1 MNLAMTAQ
9 VDPLVTL
16 GQTLV
21 NGLAFGSI
29 YALAALSL
37 VLIFKASDLVNF
49 ANGELAMFSAFISF
63 VFLDTLN
70 FPYWAAFLGALAFAA
85 LLGASTEILLIRPL
99 NKASPLSQVLVT
111 IGLGVLL
118 TGIAGWIWNFE
129 GRSFPDPITGPP
141 VRAGAVIFKQADV
154 LRIGVTLAIAMLL
167 FLFFRYTLAGIALR
181 AMSQNPVASRLMGV
195 NVGRMTTLTW
205 ALASMLGAIAGML
218 IAPSTFLE
226 PLMMADVAVKAFA
239 AAVLGG
245 LTSMPGAVL
254 GGLVLGIAD
263 NLVGTYLSLELRNTF
278 AFAIIIG
285 VLVVRPNG
293 LLGHTVKKK
302 V

>member
-1 MNLAMTAQ
+1 MLATVVQ

-16 GQTLV
+16 GQTIV

-37 VLIFKASDLVNF
+37 VLIFKASDVVNF
-49 ANGELAMFSAFISF
+49 ANGELAMFSAFGAN
-63 VFLDTLN
+63 VFLDTLK
-70 FPYWAAFLGALAFAA
+70 FPYWASFLCALAFAA
-85 LLGASTEILLIRPL
+85 VLGAVAEFTLMRPL
-99 NKASPLSQVLVT
+99 RKTNPLAQILVT
-111 IGLGVLL
+111 IGLATLL
-118 TGIAGWIWNFE
+118 TGIAGWVWNFE

-141 VRAGAVIFKQADV
+141 LRLGGVILKQADL
-154 LRIGVTLAIAMLL
+154 LRIGVTVVIALML
-167 FLFFRYTLAGIALR
+167 FLFFRFTLVGTALR
-181 AMSQNPVASRLMGV
+181 AMSQNPTAARLMGV
-195 NVGRMTTLTW
+195 NVNRMTTLTW
-205 ALASMLGAIAGML
+205 AIATMLGAVAGML

-245 LTSMPGAVL
+245 FTSMPGAVL
-254 GGLVLGIAD
+254 GGLALGLID
-263 NLVGTYLSLELRNTF
+263 NLVGTYISQELRSTF

-293 LLGHTVKKK
+293 LLGRVVKKK

>member
-1 MNLAMTAQ
+1 MPAPLFQ
-9 VDPLVTL
+9 VDPLVTF
-16 GQTLV
+16 GQALV

-37 VLIFKASDLVNF
+37 VLIFKASDVVNF
-49 ANGELAMFSAFISF
+49 ANGEMAMFSAFISF

-70 FPYWAAFLGALAFAA
+70 MPYWVAFLGALAFAA
-85 LLGASTEILLIRPL
+85 LLGAGTEVVLIRPL
-99 NKASPLSQVLVT
+99 RNAGPLNQVMVT
-111 IGLGVLL
+111 IGLGTLL
-118 TGIAGWIWNFE
+118 TGLAGWIWNFE
-129 GRSFPDPITGPP
+129 GHSFPDPIKGAPL
-141 VRAGAVIFKQADV
+141 RAGSIIIKQADL
-154 LRIGVTLAIAMLL
+154 LRMGVAVGIALLL
-167 FLFFRYTLAGIALR
+167 FLFFRYTLVGTALR
-181 AMSQNPVASRLMGV
+181 GMAQNPTAARLMGV

-205 ALASMLGAIAGML
+205 AMATMLGAIAGML

-245 LTSMPGAVL
+245 FTSLPGAVV
-254 GGLVLGIAD
+254 GGLALGIVD
-263 NLVGTYLSLELRNTF
+263 NMVGTYLSQDLRSTF

-285 VLVVRPNG
+285 VLVIRPNG
-293 LLGHTVKKK
+293 LLGRTVKKK

>member
-1 MNLAMTAQ
+1 MLAPILQ
-9 VDPLVTL
+9 VDPLVTF
-16 GQTLV
+16 GQTIV

-37 VLIFKASDLVNF
+37 VLIFKASDVVNF
-49 ANGELAMFSAFISF
+49 ANGELAMFSAFIAN
-63 VFLDTLN
+63 VFLENLN
-70 FPYWAAFLGALAFAA
+70 FPYWLAFLGALAFAA
-85 LLGASTEILLIRPL
+85 LLGGGAEVVLIRPL
-99 NKASPLSQVLVT
+99 RKASVLAQILVT
-111 IGLGVLL
+111 IGLATLL
-118 TGIAGWIWNFE
+118 TGLAGWIWNFE

-141 VRAGAVIFKQADV
+141 VRLGSVILKEADL
-154 LRIGVTLAIAMLL
+154 LRIGVTVAIALLL
-167 FLFFRYTLAGIALR
+167 FVFFRFTLVGTALR
-181 AMSQNPVASRLMGV
+181 AMAQNPNAARLMGV
-195 NVGRMTTLTW
+195 NVSRMTTLTW
-205 ALASMLGAIAGML
+205 AIATMLGAIAGML

-245 LTSMPGAVL
+245 FTSMPGAVL
-254 GGLVLGIAD
+254 GGLALGLVD
-263 NLVGTYLSLELRNTF
+263 NLVGTYISQDLRSTF

-293 LLGHTVKKK
+293 LLGRTVKKK